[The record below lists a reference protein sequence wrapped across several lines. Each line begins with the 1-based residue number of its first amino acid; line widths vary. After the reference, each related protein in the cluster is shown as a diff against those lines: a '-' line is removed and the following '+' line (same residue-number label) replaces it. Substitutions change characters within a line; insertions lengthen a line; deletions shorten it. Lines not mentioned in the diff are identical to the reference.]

1 MRKNIA
7 SVIDAF
13 HSHETYQDRTC
24 RTDGTVVYSL
34 AGETVFGTPAYAL
47 PIAVRRGATVY
58 VLEPSESPSRT
69 TTAQIRA
76 VLSAFPD
83 ARIAGDERMLRHLM
97 SEDADDDEPSGQG
110 RGDRED
116 FHADG

>member
-13 HSHETYQDRTC
+13 HAQESYQDKTC
-24 RTDGTVVYSL
+24 RTDGKCVYS
-34 AGETVFGTPAYAL
+34 YAL
-47 PIAVRRGATVY
+47 LIAVRHGATVY
-58 VLEPSESPSRT
+58 VLDPSESPSRT
-69 TTAQIRA
+69 TTSQIRA
-76 VLSAFPD
+76 VLAAFPG
-83 ARIAGDERMLRHLM
+83 ARIAGDERMLHYLL
-97 SEDADDDEPSGQG
+97 SEEAEEDGQDDAPRGPS

>member
-1 MRKNIA
+1 MRKNID

-13 HSHETYQDRTC
+13 HAGETYQDKTC
-24 RTDGTVVYSL
+24 RTDGRVIFS
-34 AGETVFGTPAYAL
+34 YAM

-58 VLEPSESPSRT
+58 VLDPKESPSAT
-69 TTAQIRA
+69 TSGQIRA
-76 VLSAFPD
+76 VLAAFPG
-83 ARIAGDERMLRHLM
+83 ARTAGDEGMLQSIMADLA
-97 SEDADDDEPSGQG
+97 EGWAADDECRAS

>member
-13 HSHETYQDRTC
+13 HSHDSYQDKTC
-24 RTDGTVVYSL
+24 RTDGRVIYS
-34 AGETVFGTPAYAL
+34 YAM
-47 PIAVRRGATVY
+47 PIATHYGSVVY
-58 VLEPSESPSRT
+58 VLDPAESPSRT
-69 TTAQIRA
+69 TTSQIRA
-76 VLSAFPD
+76 VLAALPG
-83 ARIAGDERMLRHLM
+83 ARTKTRVQLQFFVDDRDTAPE
-97 SEDADDDEPSGQG
+97 DDDGPVRS

>member
-1 MRKNIA
+1 MHKNIA

-13 HSHETYQDRTC
+13 HSHETYQDKTC
-24 RTDGTVVYSL
+24 RTDGRVIYS
-34 AGETVFGTPAYAL
+34 YAL
-47 PIAVRRGATVY
+47 PIAVRHGATVY
-58 VLEPSESPSRT
+58 VLDPSESPSRT

-76 VLSAFPD
+76 VLAALPG
-83 ARIAGDERMLRHLM
+83 ARTAGDEGMLRSLM
-97 SEDADDDEPSGQG
+97 VEDEECRAAEHECGPG

>member
-13 HSHETYQDRTC
+13 HARETYQDKTC
-24 RTDGTVVYSL
+24 RTDGRVIYS
-34 AGETVFGTPAYAL
+34 YSM
-47 PIAVRRGATVY
+47 PIAVRKGATVY
-58 VLEPSESPSRT
+58 VLDPTESPSRT
-69 TTAQIRA
+69 TTGHIRA
-76 VLSAFPD
+76 VFAALPG
-83 ARIAGDERMLRHLM
+83 ARTAGEVAMLERLMAEEAEGWAAEDEYRGG
-97 SEDADDDEPSGQG
+97 S